1 MPKTLHIKGSRT
13 KVLNTFPTS
22 SVGNDGDII
31 ISRIKGRGVY
41 LCTKAGGTWYVANK
55 LQEIRKIE
63 HSSIKELSTNKLT
76 INGIINA
83 SKDTDRFVV
92 SDSGQLKYRT
102 SGEVVDDLDI
112 PVVDIY
118 YKNAYC
124 SLGQYTNEED
134 CMANGGEWYYSD
146 NDSHDSISSTAENE
160 LLTIG
165 KSIGSLD
172 AEPTLLYDGSTLE
185 IKYNSDFDDNWQTS
199 AQTDLLK
206 LSYNSSN
213 YCTVAISSIGTTTFN
228 SNSGTY
234 NFQEDGNSRLRIN
247 TGTGLL
253 TLHNPDNILD
263 YFSIDI
269 DDDGVTEIKTFDTS
283 ATAAHLTIVPDGDL
297 ILDPASQKT
306 IINATDGLYFDG
318 GTHTYIA
325 ESSDDVL
332 DIYVGTDKMLTLDE
346 ANDKITMGATNW
358 VAGTVSGGTVT
369 EFSSA
374 NSGFAGM
381 ILGCTIVG
389 ADVADDAYVLT
400 TSYVCFD
407 DSGGTPIRVSFKTP
421 PSENVEIEVELYF
434 TAGSGASDLELTLSN
449 DATYGSNSLSH
460 PDQFSKSVREPARGH
475 SGTVTQKWYF
485 ASGNLSAIGSINHIY
500 IAAKCDSTAGTP
512 AIKWGGDASGEYA
525 NLVFKAT
532 ALPHSV
538 VVGS

>member
-199 AQTDLLK
+199 AQTNLLK
-206 LSYNSSN
+206 LTYDSDNFATIGIN
-213 YCTVAISSIGTTTFN
+213 SIGNMVFTVEEGKSLFFYERQT
-228 SNSGTY
+228 SGTSSARMEI
-234 NFQEDGNSRLRIN
+234 NADDGILKLN
-247 TGTGLL
+247 
-253 TLHNPDNILD
+253 NPANVLD
-263 YFSIDI
+263 YFSINI
-269 DDDGVTEIKTFDTS
+269 DDNAVTTIKTVDFGS
-283 ATAAHLTIVPDGDL
+283 A
-297 ILDPASQKT
+297 
-306 IINATDGLYFDG
+306 
-318 GTHTYIA
+318 
-325 ESSDDVL
+325 
-332 DIYVGTDKMLTLDE
+332 VGHLTLDI
-346 ANDKITMGATNW
+346 DGDIILDS
-358 VAGTVSGGTVT
+358 VSGITKFYLAGDTDDLCTLTV
-369 EFSSA
+369 A
-374 NSGFAGM
+374 
-381 ILGCTIVG
+381 
-389 ADVADDAYVLT
+389 
-400 TSYVCFD
+400 
-407 DSGGTPIRVSFKTP
+407 
-421 PSENVEIEVELYF
+421 
-434 TAGSGASDLELTLSN
+434 
-449 DATYGSNSLSH
+449 
-460 PDQFSKSVREPARGH
+460 
-475 SGTVTQKWYF
+475 
-485 ASGNLSAIGSINHIY
+485 ASGVTT
-500 IAAKCDSTAGTP
+500 IATTDSDGALGHLVLDVDGI
-512 AIKWGGDASGEYA
+512 IKLDSHTGLYNFYDG
-525 NLVFKAT
+525 
-532 ALPHSV
+532 
-538 VVGS
+538 

>member
-206 LSYNSSN
+206 FSYGSSSTTMN
-213 YCTVAISSIGTTTFN
+213 LIENGDFTIASSRDIIFDANTDIELN
-228 SNSGTY
+228 A
-234 NFQEDGNSRLRIN
+234 DGGQVKVTDGIN
-247 TGTGLL
+247 THFMFNCDTTRIVIYDDADFSDYLSLAVGANGVSTISTNDNDGAVGHL
-253 TLHNPDNILD
+253 TL
-263 YFSIDI
+263 
-269 DDDGVTEIKTFDTS
+269 
-283 ATAAHLTIVPDGDL
+283 APDGDL
-297 ILDPASQKT
+297 VLDPVSQKT
-306 IINATDGLYFDG
+306 IINATDALYLDGGGDTYITESSADVLKFVVGNDTVMELSEAGGEGNLVNMGISCAGFTTGTITYDATDTLVYFSRLGNKAFLTFDG
-318 GTHTYIA
+318 G
-325 ESSDDVL
+325 
-332 DIYVGTDKMLTLDE
+332 DITDLHLIFPD
-346 ANDKITMGATNW
+346 
-358 VAGTVSGGTVT
+358 VSGNFLLVIKQDGTGSRTITNYKTFDQGVGAERT
-369 EFSSA
+369 VY
-374 NSGFAGM
+374 FAG
-381 ILGCTIVG
+381 GSNPT
-389 ADVADDAYVLT
+389 LT
-400 TSYVCFD
+400 TTASKIDILSFFWNND
-407 DSGGTPIRVSFKTP
+407 DHRAYGTITHNF
-421 PSENVEIEVELYF
+421 
-434 TAGSGASDLELTLSN
+434 
-449 DATYGSNSLSH
+449 
-460 PDQFSKSVREPARGH
+460 
-475 SGTVTQKWYF
+475 
-485 ASGNLSAIGSINHIY
+485 
-500 IAAKCDSTAGTP
+500 
-512 AIKWGGDASGEYA
+512 
-525 NLVFKAT
+525 
-532 ALPHSV
+532 
-538 VVGS
+538 